1 MLSNNAYD
9 IINKLQRWLCAAG
22 VLYLAISAIWG
33 LPYGDQ
39 INQTIVAIATFLATF
54 LEIACSKWNK
64 ENSISITNF
73 KELAEQLEEEEEING
88 EN

>member
-22 VLYLAISAIWG
+22 VLYLAISSIWG

-54 LEIACSKWNK
+54 LEIMTSKWNK
-64 ENSISITNF
+64 ENSISITSF
-73 KELAEQLEEEEEING
+73 KDIDNK

>member
-9 IINKLQRWLCAAG
+9 IINKLQRWLCAIG
-22 VLYLAISAIWG
+22 VLYLAISSIWG

-39 INQTIVAIATFLATF
+39 INQTVVAVATFLATF
-54 LEIACSKWNK
+54 LEIMTSKWNK

-73 KELAEQLEEEEEING
+73 KELAEELGEEHDDESI
-88 EN
+88 